1 MNRGSH
7 TNRFQETLGIECNRI
22 GRHLF
27 ADPLLFIDPELGRL
41 DAKAR
46 TCCTRA
52 HFA

>member
-1 MNRGSH
+1 MNRGSR
-7 TNRFQETLGIECNRI
+7 TNRFQETLGIERNRI

-41 DAKAR
+41 DAKAPYLR
-46 TCCTRA
+46 EQT